1 MIANVNK
8 ALHYIESKGVHLV
21 SIGPEQIVDGNTKM
35 ILGMIWTIILRFCI
49 QDITVEELHA
59 KEGLLLWCQ
68 RKTAPYN
75 NVNVQN
81 FHMSWKDGLAFC
93 ALIHR
98 HRPELIDYAKLS
110 KDNPIQNLNYAFDVA
125 EKYLD
130 IPKMLDAEGKPISR
144 RGSIVHL
151 TFKNTIMNVLF
162 AFFVC

>member
-1 MIANVNK
+1 
-8 ALHYIESKGVHLV
+8 
-21 SIGPEQIVDGNTKM
+21 M

-110 KDNPIQNLNYAFDVA
+110 KQADLTLLSWEPVNDRMAYVRLKGHSTNI
-125 EKYLD
+125 
-130 IPKMLDAEGKPISR
+130 
-144 RGSIVHL
+144 SIVSVY
-151 TFKNTIMNVLF
+151 TPTSAAEQRDKE
-162 AFFVC
+162 AFYSQLQAFVEILPRCDLLIVAGN